1 MLRKTVLVAG
11 VLACLSLTACGEK
24 PAEQAAPVAEKFFGR
39 EAPLYAGQ
47 EKLESIQS
55 GTIEA
60 GPGGGVILKASGM
73 TAGAGWTQA
82 GFLPRVYAGK
92 APDGIYEVDVVAQKP
107 TTPGAATLTSVEVNG
122 DWSKFTDGRVNAA
135 RCLSAARQIGPAAPG
150 LVKSTSQAWRRF
162 HRPRLSPPSAG
173 RRRSSAR
180 P

>member
-107 TTPGAATLTSVEVNG
+107 TTPGTATLTSVEVNG
-122 DWSKFTDGRVNAA
+122 DWSKFTDGRVKGVKYISKTNSVVAMLPGA
-135 RCLSAARQIGPAAPG
+135 SAPPA
-150 LVKSTSQAWRRF
+150 K
-162 HRPRLSPPSAG
+162 
-173 RRRSSAR
+173 
-180 P
+180 

>member
-24 PAEQAAPVAEKFFGR
+24 PVEQAAPVAEKFFGR

-107 TTPGAATLTSVEVNG
+107 TTPGAATLTSVDVKG
-122 DWSKFTDGRVNAA
+122 DWSKFTDGRVKGVKYISKTNSVVAMLPGA
-135 RCLSAARQIGPAAPG
+135 AAPPA
-150 LVKSTSQAWRRF
+150 K
-162 HRPRLSPPSAG
+162 
-173 RRRSSAR
+173 
-180 P
+180 

>member
-11 VLACLSLTACGEK
+11 ALACLSLTACGEK
-24 PAEQAAPVAEKFFGR
+24 PAEQAAPAAEKFFGR
-39 EAPLYAGQ
+39 AAPLYAGQ

-107 TTPGAATLTSVEVNG
+107 TTPGAATLTPVEVKG
-122 DWSKFTDGRVNAA
+122 DWSKFTDGRVKGVKYISRTNSVVAMLPGA
-135 RCLSAARQIGPAAPG
+135 AAPPA
-150 LVKSTSQAWRRF
+150 K
-162 HRPRLSPPSAG
+162 
-173 RRRSSAR
+173 
-180 P
+180 